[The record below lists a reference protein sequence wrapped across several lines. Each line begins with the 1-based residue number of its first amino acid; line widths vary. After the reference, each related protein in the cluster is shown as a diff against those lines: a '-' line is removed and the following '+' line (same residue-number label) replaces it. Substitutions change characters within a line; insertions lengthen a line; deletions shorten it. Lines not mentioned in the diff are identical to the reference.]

1 MVSRPVLYGPDG
13 RPIDRSLLSKEVAA
27 PTIMGVRATHHE
39 AIASGLK
46 PERLAHVLRQ
56 AQLGNA
62 RDYLTLAEEMEER
75 YLHYASQVQTRRLAI
90 EGVTPAV
97 ESPKGMDTRIVDAV
111 HELVEQPGLL
121 DTIGELTDGIAK
133 GYAVVEPMWEYERQL
148 LRPVE
153 FKTRDQRFF
162 QFDRVT
168 LRELRLAKEGS
179 LDGEP
184 IAKPTFICHMPRA
197 KSGIPIR
204 RGFARAACWA
214 FMLQSFAVKDWAA
227 FAEIYG
233 VPLRLGRYHAG
244 ASEQDKRTLLRAV
257 ASIANDAA
265 AIIPQGMDLELIEAQ
280 GTKGE
285 AVFGGLL
292 SYVDKNVSKLVVGQ
306 TMTSDDGSSLGQAKI
321 HNEVRI
327 DIKQAD
333 CRQLANTLNRD
344 LISFFVAF
352 NFGPQDAY
360 PRVTLPV
367 PEPEDIKEL
376 TEGVARLLPF
386 GLKVGQKQM
395 REKLGLSEPEDDD
408 ELLGPRSGQATDGK
422 TDPLKAP
429 SKTPKE
435 PPRPDPGKGKAG
447 LSARASL
454 NHPGGCGCAGC
465 RALAQLAAD
474 DGVDVDTEIDQVLA
488 EGMADWEELSDPIFA
503 PLREALENASSF
515 AELEAMLPQIA
526 ADMDGGKLA
535 EQLARLTAIARGLGD
550 VKD

>member
-1 MVSRPVLYGPDG
+1 MVSRPQLLGPNG
-13 RPIDRSLLSKEVAA
+13 LPIDRSLLSQEVAA
-27 PTIMGVRATHHE
+27 PTVMGVRATHHE

-90 EGVTPAV
+90 ESITPTV

-111 HELVEQPGLL
+111 HELLDDAGLL
-121 DTIGELTDGIAK
+121 DSLGELTDGIAK
-133 GYAVVEPMWEYERQL
+133 GYAVVEPIWEYDRKL

-153 FKTRDQRFF
+153 FKPRDQRFF

-168 LRELRLAKEGS
+168 LRELRLARDGS
-179 LDGEP
+179 LDGDP
-184 IAKPTFICHMPRA
+184 IEKPTFIVHMPRS

-214 FMLQSFAVKDWAA
+214 FMLQSFALKDWAA

-233 VPLRLGRYHAG
+233 VPFRVGKYHPG
-244 ASEQDKRTLLRAV
+244 ASEKDKKALLRAV

-265 AIIPQGMDLELIEAQ
+265 AIIPQGMEIEFVEAE
-280 GTKGE
+280 GAKGE

-292 SYVDKNVSKLVVGQ
+292 EYLDKQVSKLVVGQ
-306 TMTSDDGSSLGQAKI
+306 TMTADDGSSMAQAEV
-321 HNEVRI
+321 HNKVRI
-327 DIKQAD
+327 DIMQAD

-344 LISFFVAF
+344 LIPWFVAF

-367 PEPEDIKEL
+367 PEPEDLKEL
-376 TEGVARLLPF
+376 TEGVARLLPY

-395 REKLGLSEPEDDD
+395 REKLGLSEPEEDD
-408 ELLGPRSGQATDGK
+408 ELLTPQAPARPDA
-422 TDPLKAP
+422 KAP
-429 SKTPKE
+429 SNPVQQ
-435 PPRPDPGKGKAG
+435 PSPADPNKPGRAG
-447 LSARASL
+447 LSADGGFS
-454 NHPGGCGCAGC
+454 HPRGCACAGC
-465 RALAQLAAD
+465 RSFAALAAGGQGL
-474 DGVDVDTEIDQVLA
+474 DVEA
-488 EGMADWEELSDPIFA
+488 ELETLFAEEMADWEQVTDPMFAKLRAGLAKANSYDELI
-503 PLREALENASSF
+503 ALLPEIAGQGG
-515 AELEAMLPQIA
+515 AEQ
-526 ADMDGGKLA
+526 LA
-535 EQLARLTAIARGLGD
+535 ERLARLTAIARGLGD
-550 VKD
+550 VAD